1 VNMSIGCP
9 IASLVS
15 EAKKRRIDRSLEKL
29 MNKTTNQPIEDANGI
44 VGGEPIEDDD
54 AEQLVW
60 IK

>member
-1 VNMSIGCP
+1 
-9 IASLVS
+9 
-15 EAKKRRIDRSLEKL
+15 